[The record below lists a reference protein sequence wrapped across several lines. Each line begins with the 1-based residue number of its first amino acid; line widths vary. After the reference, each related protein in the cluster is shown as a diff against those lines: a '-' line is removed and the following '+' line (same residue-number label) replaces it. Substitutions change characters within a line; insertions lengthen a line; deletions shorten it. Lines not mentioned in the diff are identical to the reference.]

1 MSKAS
6 NRKFVNFFKSPT
18 QHKNNM
24 NKFSQSIN
32 QSNKNIS
39 QSINRSNAKIAED
52 MKKTNQQ
59 TARNFKA
66 MNDEL
71 KEYRF
76 KVLDTFKGLGENAG
90 NQLIIAGV
98 VGGVILLVLVMKK

>member
-1 MSKAS
+1 MSNAS

-24 NKFSQSIN
+24 NKFIQIIN

-39 QSINRSNAKIAED
+39 QSINRSNAKIAQE
-52 MKKTNQQ
+52 MKKTNQP

-76 KVLDTFKGLGENAG
+76 KVLDTFKGLGENAS

-98 VGGVILLVLVMKK
+98 IGGVVLLVLVMKK

>member
-6 NRKFVNFFKSPT
+6 NKNFVNFFKSPT

-39 QSINRSNAKIAED
+39 ESIKRSNARID
-52 MKKTNQQ
+52 NSMKKTNQQ

-66 MNDEL
+66 MGNDI
-71 KEYRF
+71 KEYQM
-76 KVLDTFKGLGENAG
+76 KVLDTFKGLGENTQ

-98 VGGVILLVLVMKK
+98 VGGVILLVLVMKN